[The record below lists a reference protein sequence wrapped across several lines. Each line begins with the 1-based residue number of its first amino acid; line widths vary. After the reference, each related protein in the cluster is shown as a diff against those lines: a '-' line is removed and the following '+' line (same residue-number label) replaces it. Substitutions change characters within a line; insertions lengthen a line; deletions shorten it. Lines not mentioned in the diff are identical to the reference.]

1 MEVVCDY
8 YLFFG
13 YYVLDNDLVDFWC
26 IYTVEL
32 FESREFLSLLMSGI
46 QMASNVVLSVVAA
59 DPAPLAN
66 FFYACS
72 YLHFNIYENN
82 NYDQT

>member
-1 MEVVCDY
+1 M
-8 YLFFG
+8 
-13 YYVLDNDLVDFWC
+13 
-26 IYTVEL
+26 
-32 FESREFLSLLMSGI
+32 SLLMSGI